1 MQSRAMKLAIAPV
14 FLCAGL
20 AACERYQSGQAP
32 TAATAGSAGRPME
45 QRVFEQPHSAPV
57 SAGTPTLS
65 GGDTSGRPSVQRSGP
80 GSGDLGGA
88 PETSRR
94 GDRSR
99 SN

>member
-1 MQSRAMKLAIAPV
+1 MQPRALKLAISSV

-20 AACERYQSGQAP
+20 AACERYESGPAP
-32 TAATAGSAGRPME
+32 TGATAGSAGRPME
-45 QRVFEQPHSAPV
+45 QRVFQQPHSGSV

-65 GGDTSGRPSVQRSGP
+65 GGDTSGRPAVTRSGQ

-88 PETSRR
+88 PEVAPRGSRA
-94 GDRSR
+94 R